1 MYSYPEDDER
11 LLASIDTTEI
21 ESSAVIKYS
30 DVQQGS
36 DNVIVLRFAEMYLIR
51 AEAEA
56 NKETPVLSS
65 IIADINEVRERA
77 GIGETDAATLQE
89 LKDEILQ
96 QRRLEFAFDGHRWFD
111 LIRFGKAVEVLPN
124 VTSTNQLL
132 FPIPQ
137 TEILSN
143 NKINQDDQNPGY

>member
-1 MYSYPEDDER
+1 
-11 LLASIDTTEI
+11 
-21 ESSAVIKYS
+21 
-30 DVQQGS
+30 
-36 DNVIVLRFAEMYLIR
+36 
-51 AEAEA
+51 
-56 NKETPVLSS
+56 
-65 IIADINEVRERA
+65 
-77 GIGETDAATLQE
+77 LQE

-96 QRRLEFAFDGHRWFD
+96 QRRLEFAFDGYRWFD